1 MPDEGFRKWL
11 SPDYEV
17 MEDGHAV
24 VGLAIRDDMRNLRD
38 VVQGGV
44 IAALVDVSMATA
56 ACGGNYDTRMRPM
69 ATMELKVNYTA
80 AATGNRL
87 TATADVISAARMARF
102 APPVSGLSWPAGC
115 TRPTPR
121 TWRNRLRDDP
131 FLTFGTARPDTSC
144 KATP

>member
-44 IAALVDVSMATA
+44 IAALVDISMATA

-80 AATGNRL
+80 AATGDRL
-87 TATADVISAARMARF
+87 TATADVIRAGARTSVVRCEIRREDGEVCAA
-102 APPVSGLSWPAGC
+102 GLGTFMMRRVHKTDPEDMPTPPAG
-115 TRPTPR
+115 
-121 TWRNRLRDDP
+121 
-131 FLTFGTARPDTSC
+131 
-144 KATP
+144 

>member
-24 VGLAIRDDMRNLRD
+24 GGLAIRDDMRNLRD

-69 ATMELKVNYTA
+69 APMELKVNYTA

-87 TATADVISAARMARF
+87 TATADVIRAGARTSVVRCEIRREDGEVCAAGLGTFMARRVHETDPKDM
-102 APPVSGLSWPAGC
+102 AEPPAG
-115 TRPTPR
+115 
-121 TWRNRLRDDP
+121 
-131 FLTFGTARPDTSC
+131 
-144 KATP
+144 